1 MIGFR
6 IWKLFSMILIGF
18 RVWKFLFDFQVF
30 VFESYSRI
38 DGFFRMKVFVFQIFR
53 FSYFSRILMGFCILI
68 DKCSSLN
75 AGALLDSSTVLT
87 VEKSSWRAVSFY
99 KHDGRRLWNLL
110 NFRISSFYK
119 KIGWPLRRIP
129 SFHKYQNVSKSIFP
143 RYMDRLMLQHSINE
157 TPLGAS
163 FHKQGN
169 PIGSFYKGIRFI
181 KC

>member
-1 MIGFR
+1 MILIGFR
-6 IWKLFSMILIGF
+6 IWKLFFYDFDRLSYLKVF
-18 RVWKFLFDFQVF
+18 FDFQVF
-30 VFESYSRI
+30 VFESY
-38 DGFFRMKVFVFQIFR
+38 
-53 FSYFSRILMGFCILI
+53 FSRILIGFCILI

-75 AGALLDSSTVLT
+75 AGALLDSSTILT
-87 VEKSSWRAVSFY
+87 VEKTSWRAVSFY

-119 KIGWPLRRIP
+119 KIGWPPRRTP
-129 SFHKYQNVSKSIFP
+129 SFHKCQNVSKSIFP
-143 RYMDRLMLQHSINE
+143 RHMDRLMLQHSINE

-163 FHKQGN
+163 FHKQGS